1 MKDFTQFCI
10 AALGIPAIV
19 LVGREERLRKWGY
32 LLGLAGQP
40 FWVWSSYAAG
50 QWGILILSV
59 LYFFAWGEGVWNFW
73 IKPRLGE
80 KNVV

>member
-1 MKDFTQFCI
+1 MKDFTQIFI

-19 LVGREERLRKWGY
+19 LIGRKNRRLRKWGY
-32 LLGLAGQP
+32 IFGLAGQP

-59 LYFFAWGEGVWNFW
+59 LYFFCWGEGLWSHS
-73 IKPRLGE
+73 KR
-80 KNVV
+80 